1 MRCLRGLKRTALLI
15 DGGAPRSW
23 AGIRGLRYSGDL
35 VEELAYACLDEET
48 EELIRILY
56 YDCDP
61 YEGVVARP
69 ISGMRAEF
77 TARSSFLDE
86 IATRERFA
94 VRRGTLVFR
103 GWQLRRYDL
112 EPGEPLADDHFK
124 PRFEQKGVDMRIG
137 LDIANFAERR
147 SVDRLLLVTVDN
159 DMVPAMKYARR
170 AGLEMGIVELP
181 YPARVGD
188 ELRRHADF
196 TRSVAW
202 NDEDARVPAEPVLQ
216 GAEPEERDEGG
227 GEPA

>member
-1 MRCLRGLKRTALLI
+1 MKRTALLI

-23 AGIRGLRYSGDL
+23 ANAMGLRYSGDL
-35 VEELAYACLDEET
+35 VEELAYACLDEER

-56 YDCDP
+56 YDCEP
-61 YEGVVARP
+61 YDGVVTRP
-69 ISGMRAEF
+69 ISGLRMEF
-77 TARSSFLDE
+77 TARTSFLDE

-103 GWQLRRYDL
+103 GWQLRTYDL
-112 EPGEPLADDHFK
+112 DPGEPLADEHFK

-137 LDIANFAERR
+137 LDIANFAERG
-147 SVDRLLLVTVDN
+147 SVERLLLVAVDN

-181 YPARVGD
+181 PPSRISD

-196 TRSVAW
+196 SRRIAW
-202 NDEDARVPAEPVLQ
+202 NDDPPISRPDPEDAS
-216 GAEPEERDEGG
+216 
-227 GEPA
+227 GENAVDAA

>member
-1 MRCLRGLKRTALLI
+1 MKRTALLI

-23 AGIRGLRYSGDL
+23 ANAMGLRYSGDL
-35 VEELAYACLDEET
+35 VEELAYACLDDEV

-56 YDCDP
+56 YDCEP
-61 YEGVVARP
+61 YEGVVTKP
-69 ISGMRAEF
+69 ISGARLEF

-94 VRRGTLVFR
+94 VRRGTLTFR

-112 EPGEPLADDHFK
+112 DPNEALTDDHFK

-137 LDIANFAERR
+137 LDIANYAERR
-147 SVDRLLLVTVDN
+147 SVERLLLVAVDN

-181 YPARVGD
+181 YPSRITD

-196 TRSVAW
+196 TRRVAW
-202 NDEDARVPAEPVLQ
+202 NADAPARREAAWPGEVAEDATEEGTVVA
-216 GAEPEERDEGG
+216 PE
-227 GEPA
+227 